1 MNWIIFRHA
10 ESNWNKKGIFQG
22 QKNPKLSSNGLIQA
36 SKIHLGL
43 KGLSLDYIYSSDLER
58 AKKTAE
64 ILNNSL
70 RLPIEITDNIR
81 EIGFGEW
88 EGLKRNE
95 VQTKYP
101 YEYNQWIR
109 NGLILDKI
117 KDAET
122 LDHLTTRLTQFI
134 ADVKLRHTDEKNI
147 VVVSHGGTIRILAK
161 MLLGLTIEQPISMS
175 TNNTGI
181 SIIECPLTKN
191 DSRPTIHHWNQIH
204 HLLT

>member
-1 MNWIIFRHA
+1 MNWIIIRHA

-109 NGLILDKI
+109 NGL
-117 KDAET
+117 
-122 LDHLTTRLTQFI
+122 
-134 ADVKLRHTDEKNI
+134 KL
-147 VVVSHGGTIRILAK
+147 
-161 MLLGLTIEQPISMS
+161 
-175 TNNTGI
+175 
-181 SIIECPLTKN
+181 
-191 DSRPTIHHWNQIH
+191 
-204 HLLT
+204 